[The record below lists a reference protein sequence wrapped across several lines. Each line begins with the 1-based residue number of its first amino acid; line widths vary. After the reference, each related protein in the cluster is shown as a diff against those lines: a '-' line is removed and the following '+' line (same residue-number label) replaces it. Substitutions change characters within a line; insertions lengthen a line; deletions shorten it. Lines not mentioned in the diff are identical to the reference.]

1 MNLIKSRTDKNLIE
15 LLALGLF
22 AIVMSFSDICF
33 PYRKAINFSDG
44 SIYQYIGHLMLK
56 GKMPYTDAFDHKGI
70 LLYLLNA
77 LGCMINDRWGIWVI
91 NLIFLYLILY
101 FSYITYRLFLPG
113 LPSVIMCIVMYSDLA
128 TSHWVWN
135 TPDFFAVL
143 FEMIPFYLIVRSMM
157 NRIRV
162 SRKELV
168 IIGLS
173 IAGGFWLKQTV
184 VIPTLL
190 IMAMLCMNEIK
201 NKNVKM
207 VVSYISI
214 ILISFLT
221 LSCVI
226 ILYLNLMHA
235 LQAMINDYFLYNLL
249 YAANDTKEKAY
260 EVILTHLNNSSFLI
274 TMIMGAICIV
284 IRILEG
290 NTGNRIKPD
299 KIAVYGYIILLTV
312 FIWLAFFGRPYR
324 QYYLMCYPVLVILS
338 GDLLKN
344 ILLAQKNSDKDKDR
358 IRYLILHYGEIALSL
373 LAIIAVI
380 FNSIEVYYQ
389 VKSDSITPLSRQILS
404 DSINDICTADEKIA
418 VANNLDTGLYLAT
431 GHESATT
438 YPYIQIM
445 LFNNGD
451 FIKDYNRQLM
461 KAQPR
466 VIVCMTW
473 ANDEKFLYDETLK
486 EYYLYDQI
494 GEYVIYAH
502 K

>member
-1 MNLIKSRTDKNLIE
+1 MNQLNTQIDKTPIE
-15 LLALGLF
+15 MFTIGIFSLLL
-22 AIVMSFSDICF
+22 SFSDICF
-33 PYRKAINFSDG
+33 PFSKAINISDG
-44 SIYQYIGHLMLK
+44 SIYQYIGHLMLE
-56 GKMPYTDAFDHKGI
+56 GKMPYIDAFDHKGI
-70 LLYLLNA
+70 LLYFLNA
-77 LGCMINDRWGIWVI
+77 MGCRINDRWGIWII

-113 LPSVIMCIVMYSDLA
+113 SLSVILCIVLYSDLA
-128 TSHWVWN
+128 ISHWVWN

-143 FEMIPFYLIVRSMM
+143 FEMIPLYLIVKNMLK
-157 NRIRV
+157 RIRL

-173 IAGGFWLKQTV
+173 IACGFWLKQTV

-190 IMAMLCMNEIK
+190 IMVMLCMGEII
-201 NKNVKM
+201 NKNVKT
-207 VVSYISI
+207 VVSYISF

-226 ILYLNLMHA
+226 ILYLHLMHA
-235 LQAMINDYFLYNLL
+235 LPAMINDYFLYNLL

-284 IRILEG
+284 IRILERKA
-290 NTGNRIKPD
+290 GNRIKSD
-299 KIAVYGYIILLTV
+299 WIAVYGYIALLTL

-338 GDLLKN
+338 GDSLKN
-344 ILLAQKNSDKDKDR
+344 ILIAQKNIDIDNDR
-358 IRYLILHYGEIALSL
+358 IKYTILHYGEIALSL

-404 DSINDICTADEKIA
+404 NSINDICTADEEIA

-451 FIKDYNRQLM
+451 FIKDYNLQLM
-461 KAQPR
+461 KTQPR
-466 VIVCMTW
+466 VIVCMIW
-473 ANDEKFLYDETLK
+473 ANDEKFLYEETLK